1 MSEKNKT
8 LAREVMAALDRNG
21 GPVEAY
27 YTADA
32 KTYMGDTPIDMQ
44 TYKRFVAEAFVSF
57 PDLVHNIDEVTAEAD
72 RVVLQIT
79 VTATHKGTAFDIPAT
94 GKSISYPSMVTYRI
108 RDGKIAET
116 RAVFDSLS
124 LLRQLGAERLPE

>member
-1 MSEKNKT
+1 MSEKNKA

-21 GPVEAY
+21 GPVETY
-27 YTADA
+27 YTADT

-57 PDLVHNIDEVTAEAD
+57 PDLAHNIDEVTAEGD

-79 VTATHKGTAFDIPAT
+79 VTATHKATAFGIPAT
-94 GKSISYPSMVTYRI
+94 GKSVSYPSMVTYKI

-124 LLRQLGAERLPE
+124 LMSQLGVKSLPE